1 LLERRSGDADNPRIL
16 GAFNERTPDWLAF
29 FMFTHFTDRDG
40 KFQLKALAESG
51 FDPLA
56 RTTRFM
62 LTEEAHH
69 MFVGE
74 AGVSR
79 VLQRTCEVMNEL
91 RTDDPARIRAAGAID
106 LPTIQRYVNFHYSV
120 TLDLFGADESSNAAT
135 FYASGLKGRFDEAKR
150 GDDHRL
156 RGDTYEI
163 LEVKDGRLAPRRVPM
178 LNALNEVLR
187 DDFIDD
193 SAGGIERWNK
203 RIAKTG
209 ITFRLA
215 LPHKAFNRRI
225 GTLSSVRVSPEGEV
239 VTQERW
245 NDGVS
250 RWLPTDEDRA
260 FVASLMGRVV
270 EPGRFAGWIAPPA
283 AGIDRHPLDF
293 EYVRFG

>member
-1 LLERRSGDADNPRIL
+1 P
-16 GAFNERTPDWLAF
+16 T
-29 FMFTHFTDRDG
+29 
-40 KFQLKALAESG
+40 
-51 FDPLA
+51 
-56 RTTRFM
+56 
-62 LTEEAHH
+62 
-69 MFVGE
+69 
-74 AGVSR
+74 
-79 VLQRTCEVMNEL
+79 
-91 RTDDPARIRAAGAID
+91 RIRAHGAVD
-106 LPTIQRYVNFHYSV
+106 LGLLQKYLNFWCSSS
-120 TLDLFGADESSNAAT
+120 LDLFGNEISSNSAAN
-135 FYASGLKGRFDEAKR
+135 FANGLKGRPDESTY
-150 GDDHRL
+150 DDHVL
-156 RGDTYEI
+156 REKTFEFKNPQGVES
-163 LEVKDGRLAPRRVPM
+163 VPM